1 MLAENACR
9 GRGPLCK
16 KNHGL
21 NKIYFLKGTLTS
33 KSCLYDKESRK
44 LDRFG
49 QFNHFYQMQTWLL
62 SVCLHVCLYVCLCWC
77 LCGVWLS
84 VSFFSIYLS
93 ILFIFI
99 SISIYLSN
107 YISIYLSELVKRGKF
122 FHLLFSHAT
131 TDSRGVNSC
140 RRE

>member
-1 MLAENACR
+1 MSIILNKKICLQKMLAVVG
-9 GRGPLCK
+9 GRCVK

-44 LDRFG
+44 LERFG
-49 QFNHFYQMQTWLL
+49 QFNHFYQMQALLL
-62 SVCLHVCLYVCLCWC
+62 SVCLHVCLYVC

-99 SISIYLSN
+99 SISIYLSI
-107 YISIYLSELVKRGKF
+107 YISIYLIYQDVIIVIILSKLCIF
-122 FHLLFSHAT
+122 
-131 TDSRGVNSC
+131 
-140 RRE
+140 